1 MTGLTQI
8 AGKQA
13 PAQFRVRLQEVAL
26 ESGYSIGTVS
36 RALSSPRN
44 LSPSTVAHVRAV
56 AERLGYR
63 PNMVAR
69 ALKMG
74 ESKCIYIICPR
85 ISCFFPEIIRGI
97 EKAALEFGYSILI
110 AHTERD
116 PELEGRYM
124 EEISAGRADGA
135 LLLSMPRLERKFFQH
150 EDSPPIVSVLDSLG
164 RDNIPS
170 VRIDHA
176 RGAGQAVEHLVALGH
191 QRIAHITGDL
201 KVALVKE
208 RQRGFVEAMAHAGL
222 EPICIPATFTA
233 EAGQAAMEQLLA
245 RPQRPTAVFA
255 GNDEIATGAMAAIR
269 GAGLKVPD
277 DISVVGHDD
286 QPLSRLYD
294 PQITTVHVP
303 SFEVGYQAMKL
314 LRSRLLN
321 EKCEPDTVLP
331 TRVLARATTA
341 PPPSHA

>member
-1 MTGLTQI
+1 MTGLTEISRQRV
-8 AGKQA
+8 
-13 PAQFRVRLQEVAL
+13 PAQFKVRLQEVAL

-74 ESKCIYIICPR
+74 ESKCIYVICPR

-97 EKAALEFGYSILI
+97 EGAALEFGYSILI

-135 LLLSMPRLERKFFQH
+135 LLLSMPRLDDKFFQRD
-150 EDSPPIVSVLDSLG
+150 EAPPIVSVLDSLG

-170 VRIDHA
+170 VRINHA
-176 RGAGQAVEHLVALGH
+176 RGAEQAVEHLVALGH
-191 QRIAHITGDL
+191 RRIAHITGDL
-201 KVALVKE
+201 KVALVRE
-208 RQRGFVEAMAHAGL
+208 RQRGFVEAMNRAGL
-222 EPICIPATFTA
+222 EPVCIPATFSS
-233 EAGQAAMEQLLA
+233 EAGQAAMAELLTRA
-245 RPQRPTAVFA
+245 QKPTAVFA
-255 GNDEIATGAMAAIR
+255 GNDEIAAGAIAAIR

-277 DISVVGHDD
+277 DVSVVGHDD

-314 LRSRLLN
+314 LRARLFK
-321 EKCEPDTVLP
+321 EVCEPDTLLP
-331 TRVLARATTA
+331 TRVMARATTA
-341 PPPSHA
+341 PPPANS

>member
-1 MTGLTQI
+1 MTGLTEVTRQ
-8 AGKQA
+8 KV
-13 PAQFRVRLQEVAL
+13 PAQFKVRLQEVAL

-36 RALSSPRN
+36 RALSSPGT
-44 LSPSTVAHVRAV
+44 LSSSTVAHVREV

-74 ESKCIYIICPR
+74 ESKCIYVICPR

-97 EKAALEFGYSILI
+97 EGAALEFGYSILI
-110 AHTERD
+110 VHTERD
-116 PELEGRYM
+116 PELEVRYVQ
-124 EEISAGRADGA
+124 EISAGRADGA
-135 LLLSMPRLERKFFQH
+135 LLLSMPRLDSKFFQR
-150 EDSPPIVSVLDSLG
+150 EAFPPIVSVLDSLG

-176 RGAGQAVEHLVALGH
+176 RGAEQAVEHLVALGH
-191 QRIAHITGDL
+191 RRIAHITGDL
-201 KVALVKE
+201 SVSLVRE
-208 RQRGFVEAMAHAGL
+208 RQRGFVEAMTRAGL
-222 EPICIPATFTA
+222 EPLCIPATFSS
-233 EAGQAAMEQLLA
+233 EAGQTAMAELLS
-245 RPQRPTAVFA
+245 RTQKPTAIFA

-269 GAGLKVPD
+269 GAGLKVPE

-303 SFEVGYQAMKL
+303 SFDVGYQAMKL
-314 LRSRLLN
+314 LRARLLK
-321 EKCEPDTVLP
+321 EECQSDTLLP

-341 PPPSHA
+341 PPPSPA